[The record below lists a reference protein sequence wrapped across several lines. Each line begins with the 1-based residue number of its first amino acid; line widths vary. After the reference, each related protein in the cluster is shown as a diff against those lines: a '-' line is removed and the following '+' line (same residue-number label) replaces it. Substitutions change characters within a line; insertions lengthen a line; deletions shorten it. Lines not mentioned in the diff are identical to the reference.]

1 RRTAGRRAGPRPP
14 APGAPARPRAPPG
27 SGAARASIAGS
38 SAQMLDS
45 PAAMIWVLGV
55 LLYIHVLGAIF
66 WFGSGLML
74 QIVFIPALATM
85 PYEAQHPWLQ
95 ALSANYSRIIGPIGG
110 LTILFGI
117 LRGALA
123 GVFGSDQLFTSYGIT
138 FIVSFVLAIPVIIV
152 GARFIGP
159 TAQKLAAAGSRDE
172 VLAP

>member
-1 RRTAGRRAGPRPP
+1 
-14 APGAPARPRAPPG
+14 
-27 SGAARASIAGS
+27 
-38 SAQMLDS
+38 MV
-45 PAAMIWVLGV
+45 WVLGV

-74 QIVFIPALATM
+74 QIVFIPALGTM

-117 LRGALA
+117 LRGAFA
-123 GVFGSDQLFTSYGIT
+123 GVFGLLNTPYGIT
-138 FIVSFVLAIPVIIV
+138 FIVSFVLAIPVIII
-152 GARFIGP
+152 GARFTGP

-172 VLAP
+172 VLALAKQITRYGRIESAGMAVMLALMVAMHAGY